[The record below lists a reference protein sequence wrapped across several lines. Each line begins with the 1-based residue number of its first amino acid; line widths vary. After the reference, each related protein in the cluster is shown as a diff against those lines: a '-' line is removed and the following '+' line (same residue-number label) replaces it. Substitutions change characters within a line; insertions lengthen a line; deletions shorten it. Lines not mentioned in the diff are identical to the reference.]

1 MKRGYLIVLEGVDG
15 SGTTTQADQLKTAF
29 ASRNIPVHVTAQPS
43 SGPVGMLIRQIL
55 SRRVVS
61 IDGAAPGWTT
71 MSLLFAGDRQDL
83 QENEINPNLENGVNV
98 ICDRYVHSSVIYQG
112 LSADQEGAA
121 QWILEINKHIRA
133 PDLVIYLK
141 ISPDEASR
149 RRRARSDKTEIFDDD
164 DFQRKLIES
173 YDRLDETFADSL
185 ILTLDAQQPIDEIAK
200 QAWAAVEKL
209 MARGATP

>member
-1 MKRGYLIVLEGVDG
+1 M
-15 SGTTTQADQLKTAF
+15 KTAF
-29 ASRNIPVHVTAQPS
+29 ASQNIPVHVTAQPS

-55 SRRVVS
+55 SRRIVS

-71 MSLLFAGDRQDL
+71 MSLLFACDRQDL
-83 QENEINPNLENGVNV
+83 QENEIDPNLENGVNV

-121 QWILEINKHIRA
+121 QWILEINKHIRT
-133 PDLVIYLK
+133 PDLVLYLK

-149 RRRARSDKTEIFDDD
+149 RRRSRSNKTEIFDDD

-173 YDRLDETFADSL
+173 YDRLGETFADSQVV
-185 ILTLDAQQPIDEIAK
+185 TLDAQQSIGEIAK

-209 MARGATP
+209 MAKGATP